1 MAMSKKKQPLGSVVY
16 STNPNVV
23 KPAQQ
28 DLRLWKEFHG
38 GKPVTVIRNYAGK
51 DSELEALGKELK
63 IKCGTGGTVKNGEI
77 IIQGDHRD
85 KIQKILEEKGFRT
98 KKAGG

>member
-1 MAMSKKKQPLGSVVY
+1 MSKKKDTSGIVY
-16 STNPNVV
+16 STNPNMV
-23 KPAQQ
+23 KPQQQ

-38 GKPVTVIRNYAGK
+38 GKPVTVIKNYIGK

-63 IKCGTGGTVKNGEI
+63 IKCGTGGTVKNREI

-85 KIQKILEEKGFRT
+85 KIQKILEQKGFRT

>member
-1 MAMSKKKQPLGSVVY
+1 MSKKKSSLGGLVY

-23 KPAQQ
+23 KPTQQ

-38 GKPVTVIRNYAGK
+38 GKPVTVIKNYVGK
-51 DSELEALGKELK
+51 DAELEALAKELK
-63 IKCGTGGTVKNGEI
+63 VKCGTGGTAKHGEI

>member
-1 MAMSKKKQPLGSVVY
+1 MTKKNKPSGGIVY
-16 STNPNVV
+16 STAAGSA
-23 KPAQQ
+23 KPQQQ

-38 GKPVTVIRNYAGK
+38 GKPVTVIKNYIGK
-51 DSELEALGKELK
+51 DAELEALAKELK
-63 IKCGTGGTVKNGEI
+63 VKCGTGGTAKHGEI

-85 KIQKILEEKGFRT
+85 KIQKILEEKGFKT